1 VIAVARSAFNTHI
14 ACSPSLA
21 DAVAGLALMR
31 EFAAGRTPV
40 QHLAT
45 MPNANVMSSL
55 VETGLLWWGLA
66 WATVLV
72 VVGLLFVALVRGERG
87 RGMMAAQ
94 MARTVEAADRLAA
107 EQARLAGRFDQANH
121 SVHDRLDTLSLRL
134 GDGLKQQTEKT
145 GETLRGLYERLAV
158 LDQAERTI
166 GELTRRVSGLHDIMA
181 NKQARGAFG
190 EVQLRDLV
198 TTVLPPSACAFQV
211 TLGNGTR
218 ADCLIRLPDPP
229 GSIVIDAKFPLES
242 YRRLNDAADEGARER
257 AGRTFA
263 ADVRTHVRDIAGK
276 YIVPG
281 ETSEGA
287 MMFLPSE
294 AVYAEL
300 HAHFP
305 ETVEEAFRLKVWIVS
320 PTTLWATLNT
330 VRAILRDVRLQE
342 QATQIQAEIRA
353 LGSDVARLAEQSG
366 RLLRHFAQAE
376 EDVRQIGR
384 TAERAAG
391 RAARID
397 LSQLDEPPATAVEAA
412 TAEADV

>member
-1 VIAVARSAFNTHI
+1 
-14 ACSPSLA
+14 
-21 DAVAGLALMR
+21 MR

>member
-1 VIAVARSAFNTHI
+1 
-14 ACSPSLA
+14 
-21 DAVAGLALMR
+21 M
-31 EFAAGRTPV
+31 
-40 QHLAT
+40 
-45 MPNANVMSSL
+45 
-55 VETGLLWWGLA
+55 A

-94 MARTVEAADRLAA
+94 MARPVEAADRMAA
-107 EQARLAGRFDQANH
+107 EQARLAGRLDQAHH

-198 TTVLPPSACAFQV
+198 TSVLPPSACAFQV

-218 ADCLIRLPDPP
+218 ADCLLRLPDPP
-229 GSIVIDAKFPLES
+229 GPIVIDAKFPLES
-242 YRRLNDAADEGARER
+242 YRRLTTPPTRRAQ
-257 AGRTFA
+257 AGRPHLRRRRA
-263 ADVRTHVRDIAGK
+263 ASMCATSPRK

-281 ETSEGA
+281 ETADAA

-300 HAHFP
+300 HANFR
-305 ETVEEAFRLKVWIVS
+305 ESVEESFRRKVWIVS

-330 VRAILRDVRLQE
+330 VRAVLKDVPLRE
-342 QATQIQAEIRA
+342 QAGADPGRDQGHAATSPGWTSSRA
-353 LGSDVARLAEQSG
+353 
-366 RLLRHFAQAE
+366 LLRHFAQAE
-376 EDVRQIGR
+376 DDVRQIGR
-384 TAERAAG
+384 TAEKAAG
-391 RAARID
+391 RAARIEAFQMGED
-397 LSQLDEPPATAVEAA
+397 AEGRIETPPRDR
-412 TAEADV
+412 AEGVVPLHRVDDTGS